1 MSVID
6 APHVVQ
12 ETDELH
18 RSAQVVA
25 DESGWITPPPVQ
37 LSDGTRIQLYK
48 DGQSLKASFN
58 AIGRAKFRVGLEFY
72 IFRSDATG
80 LAFVD
85 LLCQKAREGVKVY
98 VIYDSFGSIKSD
110 PQMFARMRRAGV
122 RLAEFHPVWPWN
134 LRFGWRPFN
143 RDHRKLV
150 VVDDYLA
157 GMGGL
162 NIGSEYAGASIIRTE
177 KCDHMRDNGIGIV
190 GRSARLLHTAFA
202 RSWRYVQ
209 QGGRIRKAELIHDID
224 HGEFGL
230 LAAVPTLSSPLLP
243 FLKRFFRSAQKSILL
258 TMAYFVPDDALL
270 AELTHAARRG
280 VSVRIMLGSRY
291 EMPLL
296 HSAAEAFYER
306 LMNSGVE
313 IYERRDH
320 VVHAKNI
327 VIDDAAA
334 IVGSCNLDY
343 RSTEFNLELSAI
355 IRNRVFALQMKS
367 LFENDMANAQ
377 QISPSKWHARRSRDR
392 FVQWAISRGRY
403 VL

>member
-6 APHVVQ
+6 ASHIEQ
-12 ETDELH
+12 EAGELH
-18 RSAQVVA
+18 RSAEARA
-25 DESGWITPPPVQ
+25 DDSGWVTPPPVQ
-37 LSDGTRIQLYK
+37 LADGTHIQLYK
-48 DGQSLKASFN
+48 DGQSLKASFD
-58 AIGRAKFRVGLEFY
+58 AISRAQYRVGLEFY

-80 LAFVD
+80 LAFVQ

-110 PQMFARMRRAGV
+110 PKMFQQMRRAGV
-122 RLAEFHPVWPWN
+122 RLAEFHPIWPWN

-143 RDHRKLV
+143 RNHRKLV

-157 GMGGL
+157 SMGGL
-162 NIGSEYAGASIIRTE
+162 NIGSEYAGATIIRTE

-270 AELTHAARRG
+270 AELTVAARRG

-291 EMPLL
+291 ELPLL
-296 HSAAEAFYER
+296 HSAAEAYYDR
-306 LMNSGVE
+306 LLNSGVE

-355 IRNRVFALQMKS
+355 IRHRAFAQQMTA
-367 LFENDMANAQ
+367 LFANDMANAQ
-377 QISPSKWHARRSRDR
+377 QITLSAWKSRPTRDR
-392 FVQWAISRGRY
+392 IVQWAISRGRY